1 MFRLQWRR
9 WIAGAAVVVALFSS
23 RPAAAQIGVDPG
35 PPREPGGCL
44 RAVITGAEY
53 DIVNKALAEHRL
65 QWLETKLRRDAER
78 GDMAAADCDARRIDK
93 VRYRI
98 AIHEWLA
105 RWNSRQ
111 YPCFYPI
118 RTDDVS
124 AAAIAQATSP
134 SAISC
139 PHSTLPCPL
148 DLMPAAPTIP
158 ITIVNAEPT
167 GATVVFAIDGLTHQ
181 APAGS
186 RQHLTVAADAH
197 ITYDAGESVGHG
209 QRYLMAAG
217 DCVFRS
223 TSKEAWRC
231 TSFRTSPE
239 SAMGPRDRRVSIE
252 VPSL

>member
-1 MFRLQWRR
+1 MFRLQWRGS
-9 WIAGAAVVVALFSS
+9 IVGAAVVVALFLS
-23 RPAAAQIGVDPG
+23 RPAAAQVGVDPG
-35 PPREPGGCL
+35 PPREPAGCL

-53 DIVNKALAEHRL
+53 DIVKKAMAEHRL
-65 QWLETKLRRDAER
+65 QGLEAKLRQDAER

-124 AAAIAQATSP
+124 AAAIAQATHPTPSP
-134 SAISC
+134 YPPQTVPA
-139 PHSTLPCPL
+139 PR
-148 DLMPAAPTIP
+148 LMPTTPTIL

-197 ITYDAGESVGHG
+197 ITYDAGESVG
-209 QRYLMAAG
+209 QRRYLITAG
-217 DCVFRS
+217 LYEFRS
-223 TSKEAWRC
+223 TGKGLALYKL
-231 TSFRTSPE
+231 PDK
-239 SAMGPRDRRVSIE
+239 P
-252 VPSL
+252 